1 MLETSVQEATVANT
15 QSQLKKPKKV
25 LAPLQYTSVHRTQV
39 RKVVEKLDGRF
50 VGVDFVKQDGSVRRL
65 NGRLGVRSYLKGG
78 VNTVE
83 SDARPYL
90 TVFDVKTMGYR
101 TVNLETMCSLR
112 ADRHVYS
119 IIG

>member
-1 MLETSVQEATVANT
+1 MLETSVQEATVAN
-15 QSQLKKPKKV
+15 QSPASQKPKKV

-39 RKVVEKLDGRF
+39 KGLIERLNGRF

-65 NGRLGVRSYLKGG
+65 NGRLGVHSYLKGG

-83 SDARPYL
+83 TDARPYL
-90 TVFDVKTMGYR
+90 TVFDVQTMGYR

-112 ADRHVYS
+112 ADRNVYS
-119 IIG
+119 IVG

>member
-1 MLETSVQEATVANT
+1 MLETSVQEAAVANANPA
-15 QSQLKKPKKV
+15 KKKSKI
-25 LAPLQYTSVHRTQV
+25 LAPLRYTAVHRTQV
-39 RKVVEKLDGRF
+39 KGLIERLSGRF
-50 VGVDFVKQDGSVRRL
+50 VGVDFAKQDGSVRRL
-65 NGRLGVRSYLKGG
+65 NGRLGVHSYLKGG

-83 SDARPYL
+83 SDSRPYL

-119 IIG
+119 ILG